1 MGDCRVCPQG
11 LKRPS
16 KDRIAKH
23 YNVTRYD
30 CMACGMKNVVVDGAH
45 ILPLQYGGTNT
56 IDNFHLLC
64 RHCHYES
71 EHLIGKEYE
80 MWFKL
85 KTELYDYGSFV
96 GLMCNDSINRFV
108 ILDRII
114 RLGKMGWDKDDAFAY
129 EINITIPEEDELS
142 HILPFN
148 MWTSL
153 NGDLYDN

>member
-1 MGDCRVCPQG
+1 MGDYRVCPKG

-23 YNVTRYD
+23 YNVERYD
-30 CMACGMKNVVVDGAH
+30 CMACGMKNIVVDGAH

-85 KTELYDYGSFV
+85 KTELYSKGSFV